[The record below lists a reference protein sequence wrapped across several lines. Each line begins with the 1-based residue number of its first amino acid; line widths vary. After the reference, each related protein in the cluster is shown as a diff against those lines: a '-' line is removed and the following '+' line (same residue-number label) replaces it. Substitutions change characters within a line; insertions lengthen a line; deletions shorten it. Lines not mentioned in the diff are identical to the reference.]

1 MIGAEQYLDYLD
13 SEYLS
18 EYIPAGGAAVKF
30 AVAEGASADIVRN
43 GLLGRAQ
50 NRGYVVASVDA
61 AYIRIHMI
69 DKVFNAI
76 ATQVDWDEGARAV
89 VRSSL
94 ERLGFRGAADG
105 ELSLEHLA
113 VANSYDANELRLE
126 LNRELQREILK
137 DYELAH
143 EFRIA
148 MLRLCQAVMDRSE
161 PMREE
166 RDLVL
171 AWLRGEVRLVS
182 ALKQVRIYQK
192 IARHNG
198 RDMLTSLTHWVAK
211 TGRPGLVLDLDLR
224 RCAVSKRPDDDLVF
238 YSRVAV
244 IDTYELLRQLIDS
257 TDELKSC
264 LVLAT
269 ISPDTLTDPFR
280 GIEHN
285 YEALK
290 YRIWD
295 EVRDSQRTN
304 PLAALVRTASFG
316 AERW

>member
-1 MIGAEQYLDYLD
+1 VIEAEQYLQYLD
-13 SEYLS
+13 SEYLT

-30 AVAEGASADIVRN
+30 AVTEAGSADIVRE
-43 GLLGRAQ
+43 GLLSRARS
-50 NRGYVVASVDA
+50 RGYVVATVNA
-61 AYIRIHMI
+61 AQVKIHMI
-69 DKVFNAI
+69 DKVFNAV
-76 ATQVDWDEGARAV
+76 ATQIDWDEGARAV
-89 VRSSL
+89 VRSTL
-94 ERLGFRGAADG
+94 QALGFQSAPDG

-113 VANSYDANELRLE
+113 AANDYDANELRIE

-148 MLRLCQAVMDRSE
+148 MLRLCQAVLDHSE
-161 PMREE
+161 SMREE
-166 RDLVL
+166 RNLVL
-171 AWLRGEVRLVS
+171 EWLRGEVRLVS
-182 ALKQVRIYQK
+182 TLKQVRIYQK
-192 IARHNG
+192 IARHNA

-224 RCAVSKRPDDDLVF
+224 RCAVSKRPDDGLVF

-244 IDTYELLRQLIDS
+244 LDTYEFLRQLIDA

-269 ISPDTLTDPFR
+269 ISPDILTDPFR

-316 AERW
+316 TEQW